1 MPDQAENVRQF
12 APKDPADVAARSLS
26 MLIAETESLRRELH
40 GMTEQRDH
48 YRDLCGK
55 LRLAFDAAAPGLV
68 EAARVLNSSALPL
81 MASRVS

>member
-1 MPDQAENVRQF
+1 MSEPNENVRQF
-12 APKDPADVAARSLS
+12 APKDPADVAARSLAQ
-26 MLIAETESLRRELH
+26 LIGETEALRRDLH
-40 GMTEQRDH
+40 SMTEQRDH

-55 LRLAFDAAAPGLV
+55 LRMAFDAAAPGLV